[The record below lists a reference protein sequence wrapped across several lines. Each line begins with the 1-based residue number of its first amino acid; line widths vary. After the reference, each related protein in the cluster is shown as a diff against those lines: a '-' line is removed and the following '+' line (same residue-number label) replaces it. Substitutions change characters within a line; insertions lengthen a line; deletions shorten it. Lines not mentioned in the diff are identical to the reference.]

1 MDLDIL
7 IEELTNEINFLQK
20 EVDRYKEQNKRLVK
34 FILKLRKKI

>member
-34 FILKLRKKI
+34 FILKLRKR